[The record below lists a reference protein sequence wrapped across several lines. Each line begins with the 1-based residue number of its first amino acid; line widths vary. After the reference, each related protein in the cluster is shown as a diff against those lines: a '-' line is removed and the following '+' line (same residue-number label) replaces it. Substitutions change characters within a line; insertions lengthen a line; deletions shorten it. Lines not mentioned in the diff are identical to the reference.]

1 MNLVHFSQTN
11 WVWFS
16 FLNLKSKMK
25 IKGLLNVIPGIFNHV
40 HMLLFIFFNSPFLD
54 CKGITQPF
62 QHMTYGLWFFF
73 FFFWSNFLKHCKKWV
88 KAFLKP
94 NVFFRKFRIIQFG
107 SFLLAKYV
115 CRYHFL
121 SYSGNCNV
129 QCRLM
134 EPLIFGGY
142 TETKLTLCLVFE
154 LFCR

>member
-40 HMLLFIFFNSPFLD
+40 HMLLFIFFNFFHPFLD

-73 FFFWSNFLKHCKKWV
+73 LSNFLKHCKKWV

-94 NVFFRKFRIIQFG
+94 NVFYRKFRITVQFVPVG
-107 SFLLAKYV
+107 EICL
-115 CRYHFL
+115 
-121 SYSGNCNV
+121 
-129 QCRLM
+129 RL
-134 EPLIFGGY
+134 PF
-142 TETKLTLCLVFE
+142 FE
-154 LFCR
+154 LFRKLQCAM

>member
-11 WVWFS
+11 WVWFF

-25 IKGLLNVIPGIFNHV
+25 IKGLLNVIPGIFNLV

-73 FFFWSNFLKHCKKWV
+73 FFFLSNFLKHCKKWV
-88 KAFLKP
+88 EAFLKP
-94 NVFFRKFRIIQFG
+94 NVFLESLELQFG

-115 CRYHFL
+115 GGYHFL
-121 SYSGNCNV
+121 SYWGNCNV

-134 EPLIFGGY
+134 EPLIFGA
-142 TETKLTLCLVFE
+142 TQKQNLLCV
-154 LFCR
+154 

>member
-25 IKGLLNVIPGIFNHV
+25 IKGLLNVIPGIFNLV

-62 QHMTYGLWFFF
+62 QHMTYGILFFF
-73 FFFWSNFLKHCKKWV
+73 FFFFFFLSNFLKHCKKWV
-88 KAFLKP
+88 EAFLKP
-94 NVFFRKFRIIQFG
+94 NVFLESLELQFG

-115 CRYHFL
+115 CGYHFL

-134 EPLIFGGY
+134 EPLIFGA
-142 TETKLTLCLVFE
+142 TQKQNLLCV
-154 LFCR
+154 

>member
-25 IKGLLNVIPGIFNHV
+25 IKGLLNVIPGIFNLV

-73 FFFWSNFLKHCKKWV
+73 FFFFFFFFSFSFQKLGWFFFLTEC
-88 KAFLKP
+88 
-94 NVFFRKFRIIQFG
+94 FFRKFRITVRFVPVGEIC
-107 SFLLAKYV
+107 L
-115 CRYHFL
+115 
-121 SYSGNCNV
+121 
-129 QCRLM
+129 RL
-134 EPLIFGGY
+134 PF
-142 TETKLTLCLVFE
+142 FE
-154 LFCR
+154 LFRKLQCAM

>member
-73 FFFWSNFLKHCKKWV
+73 FFGQISLSIAKSGWKLFWNRMFFLES
-88 KAFLKP
+88 LEL
-94 NVFFRKFRIIQFG
+94 QFG

-115 CRYHFL
+115 RRYHFL

>member
-1 MNLVHFSQTN
+1 MWFLAFSTTYICCY
-11 WVWFS
+11 S
-16 FLNLKSKMK
+16 FFL
-25 IKGLLNVIPGIFNHV
+25 ILLSWIVKESRNPSNIWPMDF
-40 HMLLFIFFNSPFLD
+40 D
-54 CKGITQPF
+54 
-62 QHMTYGLWFFF
+62 FFF
-73 FFFWSNFLKHCKKWV
+73 FFGQISLSIAKSGWKLFWNRMFFLES
-88 KAFLKP
+88 LEL
-94 NVFFRKFRIIQFG
+94 QFG

>member
-40 HMLLFIFFNSPFLD
+40 HMLLFIFLNFFHPFLD

-73 FFFWSNFLKHCKKWV
+73 LSNFLKHCKKWV
-88 KAFLKP
+88 EAFLKP
-94 NVFFRKFRIIQFG
+94 NVFLESLELQFG

-115 CRYHFL
+115 CGYHFL

-134 EPLIFGGY
+134 EPLIFGA
-142 TETKLTLCLVFE
+142 TQKQNLLCV
-154 LFCR
+154 

>member
-73 FFFWSNFLKHCKKWV
+73 FFFGQISLSIAKSGWKLFWNRMFFLESLELYSSVRSCWRNMSAV
-88 KAFLKP
+88 TIFWA
-94 NVFFRKFRIIQFG
+94 IQEI
-107 SFLLAKYV
+107 AM
-115 CRYHFL
+115 
-121 SYSGNCNV
+121 CNV
-129 QCRLM
+129 GSWSPWFLGATQKQNL
-134 EPLIFGGY
+134 
-142 TETKLTLCLVFE
+142 LCV
-154 LFCR
+154 